1 MAQNFNS
8 LDLTVA
14 QTDGPFKIDYPL
26 MSEGDTKY
34 KEVRQP
40 LGCFTANYT
49 PPVIGSSAPSDVVS
63 GSGGG
68 TLYCAGDFNFTETE
82 TLITKFTRLYNNRPF
97 DVSGSGS
104 GSAGIQYEYESY
116 TYTYPGMYSDL
127 LSSLGGRNPV
137 SVVVPSKI
145 EKKYYVI
152 GVDVPTV
159 PEIPLIQPTKYY
171 YVNGALS
178 DFVSSDQ
185 MYLNNGGAGVLA
197 SFPTLNNYRVQIA
210 FDSTSS
216 NNWTTV
222 PEGSTLERFRSNI
235 YIRSTRYIPTI

>member
-1 MAQNFNS
+1 MEQNFNS

-49 PPVIGSSAPSDVVS
+49 PPTIGSAAPSDVVS

-97 DVSGSGS
+97 DVSGSV
-104 GSAGIQYEYESY
+104 SAGIQYEYESY
-116 TYTYPGMYSDL
+116 TYTYPGFYNEL
-127 LSSLGGRNPV
+127 ITGGGRQPI
-137 SVVVPSKI
+137 SITVPSKI
-145 EKKYYVI
+145 EKKYFVI
-152 GVDVPTV
+152 PVDAAT
-159 PEIPLIQPTKYY
+159 PEAIPLVQQSRYY

-185 MYLNNGGAGVLA
+185 VYLNNGGAGVLQ
-197 SFPTLNNYRVQIA
+197 SFPTLTNYRTQVA
-210 FDSTSS
+210 FDASGSE
-216 NNWTTV
+216 NWTLV
-222 PEGSTLERFRSNI
+222 PEASTLEKFRSNI
-235 YIRSTRYIPTI
+235 YVRTTRYIPAV